1 MSLVLALLGAL
12 RAALRTRVDL
22 TLENL
27 ALRQQLAVLR
37 RRSKRPQFGRLDR
50 AFWVWLSNRWAL
62 WREALHLVRPETV
75 IRWHRQGF
83 RAFWTWKSGRGRTGR
98 PPVGSELA
106 DLVRTM
112 ALANPLWGAPRIH
125 GELLKLGLDI
135 SQRTVARLMPR
146 RPKPPSQ
153 TWRTFLQNHLAD
165 LVSVDFFVVPTATFR
180 VLYVFVVLLH
190 RRRQVM
196 HFNVTDSPTAAWTAQ
211 QIVEAFPEDSA
222 PRYLLRDRDSIYG
235 GEFRRRVRGMGIG
248 EVVTAPRSPWQNPYA
263 ERVIGTIRRELLDHV
278 IVLNEEHL
286 RRRLQSYL
294 RYYHGS
300 RTHLALEKDAPEP
313 RAVEP
318 PERGRVVALPHVG
331 GLHHRYVRRAA

>member
-1 MSLVLALLGAL
+1 
-12 RAALRTRVDL
+12 
-22 TLENL
+22 
-27 ALRQQLAVLR
+27 
-37 RRSKRPQFGRLDR
+37 
-50 AFWVWLSNRWAL
+50 
-62 WREALHLVRPETV
+62 
-75 IRWHRQGF
+75 
-83 RAFWTWKSGRGRTGR
+83 
-98 PPVGSELA
+98 
-106 DLVRTM
+106 M

-211 QIVEAFPEDSA
+211 QIVEAFPDDSA

-235 GEFRRRVRGMGIG
+235 GEFRRRGIG